1 MLRLMFICLFFLLA
15 VLFGSTERYFRR
27 VCEGQAMSINCYP
40 HVVNITSASY
50 GRSRQGIC
58 GSNGNTNCHAS
69 NSVTVAK
76 QECDG
81 LESCTLYAKNS
92 IFGDPC
98 PGTFKYLNVTYNCV
112 LSWRPEYRLRI
123 CEGDS
128 QSISCVCHWSIG
140 IISANYGRMA
150 GGHICPGP
158 INTTNCG
165 AVGSLNI
172 TKTACQGKQY
182 CDLQAKNSVYGDP
195 CPGTR
200 KYLEVRYRCQY

>member
-1 MLRLMFICLFFLLA
+1 MEISCAYFIIA
-15 VLFGSTERYFRR
+15 
-27 VCEGQAMSINCYP
+27 Q
-40 HVVNITSASY
+40 
-50 GRSRQGIC
+50 
-58 GSNGNTNCHAS
+58 
-69 NSVTVAK
+69 
-76 QECDG
+76 
-81 LESCTLYAKNS
+81 
-92 IFGDPC
+92 
-98 PGTFKYLNVTYNCV
+98 VTYNCV

-200 KYLEVRYRCQY
+200 KYLEVRSFGPTFTLRSLPCIALRIFTAQNFTLN